1 MHQDLWVNELYHDF
15 KTWFQPTYFNH
26 LFFFS
31 SSFYKVLEVHNLKT
45 NFSYIIDCKE
55 T

>member
-1 MHQDLWVNELYHDF
+1 MSYTMTLKHDSNPPILTTF
-15 KTWFQPTYFNH
+15 
-26 LFFFS
+26 FFFS

-45 NFSYIIDCKE
+45 NFSYIINCKE